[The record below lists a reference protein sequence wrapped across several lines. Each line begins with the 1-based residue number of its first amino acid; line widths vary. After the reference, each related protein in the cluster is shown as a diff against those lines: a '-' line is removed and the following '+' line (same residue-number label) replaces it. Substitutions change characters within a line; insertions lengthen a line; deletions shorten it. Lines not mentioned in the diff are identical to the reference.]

1 MLLELPYGKGA
12 VSAQIPAQWELTEIS
27 AASAK
32 PLPSPE
38 KSLTECLAN
47 PTGTKPFDEIFSG
60 NKTVAVVVPDITRKA
75 GTKAILPQVLHR
87 LEKLGIE
94 KSGVTIIFATGIH
107 QKQSEEQRRE
117 LVGDAILK
125 EYNCLDHD
133 PHGQTVEIEVPGG
146 APVKLNRLAADA
158 DSLLLIGCVKAH
170 YLAGFG
176 GGRKMILPG
185 ISSYKDCMEFHRLC
199 LDSNGKGRHP
209 KVGPVTVN
217 GNPLNERAT
226 RAAKAAGV
234 DFLISTVLNHEGK
247 AAFINAGDL
256 VKSHEE
262 ACRFAAAHSVVK
274 IERRFDIVIASAG
287 GYPGDINFI
296 QSHKSLDNGFRAVK
310 PGGAVILLAECS
322 GGIGSDNFLRWFDH
336 GSSEKIE
343 KALRKNFAINGHT
356 ALAAREKSEACAIQ
370 LVSKIAPDDAKRMGM
385 NPVNGFGE
393 AVANLKKVFKGK
405 PVTAAIMRNG
415 GAVFPHCAAKGH

>member
-1 MLLELPYGKGA
+1 MLLELAYGKGV
-12 VSAQIPAQWELTEIS
+12 VSAQIPAEWELTEIC
-27 AASAK
+27 ADSAK
-32 PLPSPE
+32 PLPFPE
-38 KSLTECLAN
+38 KSLEECLAN
-47 PTGTKPFDEIFSG
+47 PTGTKPFDEIFTG
-60 NKTVAVVVPDITRKA
+60 KKTVAVVVPDITRKA

-107 QKQSEEQRRE
+107 QQQSEEQQRE

-125 EYNCLDHD
+125 GYNCLDHD
-133 PHGQTVEIEVPGG
+133 PNGQTVEIEVPGG
-146 APVKLNRLAADA
+146 APVRLNRHAAEA
-158 DSLLLIGCVKAH
+158 DSLLLIGGVKAH

-199 LDSNGKGRHP
+199 LDSDGKGGHP
-209 KVGPVTVN
+209 KVGPVTVD

-234 DFLISTVLNHEGK
+234 DLLINTVLNNEGK
-247 AAFINAGDL
+247 IAFINAGDL
-256 VKSHEE
+256 LKSHRQ
-262 ACRFAAAHSVVK
+262 ACEFAAAHSVVK
-274 IERRFDIVIASAG
+274 IEKRFDIVIASAG

-322 GGIGSDNFLRWFDH
+322 GGTGTDNFLNWFDH
-336 GSSEKIE
+336 GSSKEME

-356 ALAAREKSEACAIQ
+356 ALAAREKSEACTV
-370 LVSKIAPDDAKRMGM
+370 LMVSQMAPGDVKRIGM
-385 NPVNGFGE
+385 NPVKGFGE
-393 AVANLKKVFKGK
+393 AVANFKEVFKDK
-405 PVTAAIMRNG
+405 PVTAAIIRNG

>member
-1 MLLELPYGKGA
+1 MLLELPYGKGV

-27 AASAK
+27 APPAK

-38 KSLTECLAN
+38 KSLEECLAN
-47 PTGTKPFDEIFSG
+47 PTGTKPFNEIFSG
-60 NKTVAVVVPDITRKA
+60 KKTVAVVVPDITRKA
-75 GTKAILPQVLHR
+75 GTKAVLPQVLHR

-94 KSGVTIIFATGIH
+94 KNGVTIIFATGIH

-117 LVGDAILK
+117 LVGNAILK
-125 EYNCLDHD
+125 RYNCVDHD
-133 PHGQTVEIEVPGG
+133 PNAETAEIEVPGG
-146 APVKLNRLAADA
+146 APVRLNRLAADA
-158 DSLLLIGCVKAH
+158 DSLLVIGGVKAH

-199 LDSNGKGRHP
+199 LDSDGKGRHP

-234 DFLISTVLNHEGK
+234 DFLINTVLNNEGR
-247 AAFINAGDL
+247 AAFMNAGDL

-274 IERRFDIVIASAG
+274 IEKRFDIVIASAG
-287 GYPGDINFI
+287 GLPGDINFI

-310 PGGAVILLAECS
+310 PGGAIILLAECS

-336 GSSEKIE
+336 GSLEEME

-356 ALAAREKSEACAIQ
+356 ALAAREKTEACTM
-370 LVSKIAPDDAKRMGM
+370 LMVSQMAPEAVKRIGM
-385 NPVNGFGE
+385 NPVKGFGE
-393 AVANLKKVFKGK
+393 AVANLKEVFKGK
-405 PVTAAIMRNG
+405 PVTAAIIRNG